1 MCNRWCIDVVNGLL
15 DKIAVGA
22 QMLEVGSRNV
32 NGSVRRVLEVRAG
45 EYIGIDLLDGP
56 GVDIVLPVANLRDR
70 FGDERFDVVIS
81 TEMLEHCHNW
91 QEALYQMS
99 SVLRPGGIL
108 IITTRSPGFEL
119 HDYPVDYWRFSH
131 EDFAEIFNPIGEVLL
146 LRDDLTLGWPC
157 GVGIGVRK
165 LANPATLRGWYENIM
180 RRTVYSMVTENGE
193 GRALAERSVP
203 MIFDQHSRYKA
214 CADFLR
220 QAGVKS
226 SSTIL
231 DIGSGPECLFGRF
244 LSDMTVSYVDPLISA
259 GSGDRHIAGNV
270 FAEEL
275 NGRTFDCVTAV
286 DVLEHVRPE
295 QRRAFLERVSSLSG
309 SVLVLGFPTSDSSEA
324 NTTDQAIDKQYRKI
338 AGIEYPWLKEHFEY
352 GLPSLRATIEQ
363 LQGLGWHCQEVGH
376 GHAPWLRELLA
387 FVICVWDHPSAKS
400 LVLEASER
408 FNREFYPYDFRP
420 PYYRQFVIAGRMPLA
435 RIMTPVMGDV
445 GGVEDQFRL
454 LITEVRERY
463 FVESLRTLSM
473 VEAERDAAV
482 VERDA
487 TAVNCEAQLQ
497 AIFNSRSWKL
507 TRPLRVLTQWFLGE
521 PNQEGRQPQRQDDQN
536 AVPGKGGEAQ

>member
-1 MCNRWCIDVVNGLL
+1 MCNHWCIDVVNGLL
-15 DKIAVGA
+15 DKIPVGA

-32 NGSVRRVLEVRAG
+32 NGSVRRVLEARAG
-45 EYIGIDLLDGP
+45 EYVGIDLLDGP
-56 GVDIVLPVANLRDR
+56 GVDVVLPVANLRDR

-99 SVLRPGGIL
+99 HVLRQGGVL

-165 LANPATLRGWYENIM
+165 LANPAMLREWHKNIV
-180 RRTVYSMVTENGE
+180 RRTVYSMVNERGGE
-193 GRALAERSVP
+193 RALVERSVP
-203 MIFDQHSRYKA
+203 MIFDQYSRYKA
-214 CADFLR
+214 CSEFLR
-220 QAGVKS
+220 QAGVKAGS
-226 SSTIL
+226 MIL

-244 LSDMTVSYVDPLISA
+244 LSDMTVSYVDPLIPA
-259 GSGDRHIAGNV
+259 GSGDQRIAGNV

-275 NGRTFDCVTAV
+275 NGRIFDGVTAV
-286 DVLEHVRPE
+286 DVLEHVAPE
-295 QRRAFLERVSSLSG
+295 HRRAFLERVSSLSG
-309 SVLVLGFPTSDSSEA
+309 SILVLGFPTSDASEA
-324 NTTDQAIDKQYRKI
+324 YKTDQAIDEQYRKI
-338 AGIEYPWLKEHFEY
+338 TGVEYPWLQEHFEY
-352 GLPSLRATIEQ
+352 GLPSLSSTVEQ
-363 LQGLGWHCQEVGH
+363 LHDLGWYCQTVGH

-420 PYYRQFVIAGRMPLA
+420 PYYRQFVIATRTPLA
-435 RIMTPVMGDV
+435 RIHTPVMDDV
-445 GGVEDQFRL
+445 SGIGPQFQML
-454 LITEVRERY
+454 VSEVRERY
-463 FVESLRTLSM
+463 FMESLRTLSV

-482 VERDA
+482 AERDA

-507 TRPLRVLTQWFLGE
+507 TRPLRVMTQWFRGE
-521 PNQEGRQPQRQDDQN
+521 PAQEERQPHQHGNQN
-536 AVPGKGGEAQ
+536 ASSGNGKGGE